1 MLSFVEEECQVVR
14 NEEAK
19 EALVIVEFYLEWTLQ
34 LLQVHGSQGCLS
46 TYRGRYI
53 RAMKSLHK
61 VIAGKNED
69 LKKVCRENEY
79 MLSFVEEECQVVRN
93 EEAKE
98 ILAIEEEPKPVPSKR
113 LRLE

>member
-1 MLSFVEEECQVVR
+1 
-14 NEEAK
+14 
-19 EALVIVEFYLEWTLQ
+19 
-34 LLQVHGSQGCLS
+34 
-46 TYRGRYI
+46 
-53 RAMKSLHK
+53 
-61 VIAGKNED
+61 
-69 LKKVCRENEY
+69 

>member
-1 MLSFVEEECQVVR
+1 
-14 NEEAK
+14 
-19 EALVIVEFYLEWTLQ
+19 
-34 LLQVHGSQGCLS
+34 
-46 TYRGRYI
+46 
-53 RAMKSLHK
+53 MKSLHK

-98 ILAIEEEPKPVPSKR
+98 ALVIEDEPKLVPSKR
-113 LRLE
+113 LRLT